1 MKFTFD
7 ENKINIFTMIPYGEA
22 REKDYVIRKCIE
34 TWKKIPNSVI
44 YLFDI
49 QDVKDTFPG
58 MVENDRYY
66 KIFNN
71 EYLKPNEEPTEEVSI
86 YESHWWLNP
95 IEYVRQCDC
104 VRKERN
110 LSTDI
115 LRLKLLQEIPN
126 SVYMDSDAYIN
137 DVEGFLKT
145 FNDPRNAHY
154 KLKYQSNCFFCVK
167 KGKMRSKIIDKLIS
181 FYEDIDIPVQID
193 HSIYL
198 AFKATCERS
207 SMDNDRDK
215 FLFNC
220 FDNPYQFR
228 DIPYVTHLFSIKRS
242 LRTIHNQNTNFCKK
256 RLVFNNISYRIHILK
271 NDVRD
276 LGWFDNFMWKPGSS
290 ELMQTHYNEFINK
303 ISCDRKNNTNSIIDL
318 VFVDFIFTVSSK
330 LFNLENGTISIP
342 VNPVKNDIN
351 LRIYAVDSLRQM
363 YNSYGK
369 NDFKEMFIREFVQNL
384 LFDNCCLKF
393 DDFKTYTITK
403 CDNAEDFYI
412 IDDNQNWRIKTI

>member
-71 EYLKPNEEPTEEVSI
+71 EYLKPNEEPTEKVTV

-95 IEYVRQCDC
+95 IEYVRQYDV

-126 SVYMDSDAYIN
+126 SIYMDSDMYIN

-145 FNDPRNAHY
+145 FNDPKNIHY
-154 KLKYQSNCFFCVK
+154 KLKYQSSCCFCVK
-167 KGKMRSKIIDKLIS
+167 KGKMRSEIIDKLIS
-181 FYEDIDIPVQID
+181 FYEDINIPVQID

-207 SMDNDRDK
+207 TDNDRDK
-215 FLFNC
+215 FLFKC

-228 DIPYVTHLFSIKRS
+228 DIPYVTHLYSIKNH
-242 LRTIHNQNTNFCKK
+242 LRLIHNRDTDFCKFT
-256 RLVFNNISYRIHILK
+256 FNNISCRIHVLK
-271 NDVRD
+271 NDVSNLR
-276 LGWFDNFMWKPGSS
+276 WFDNFMWKPGSS
-290 ELMQTHYNEFINK
+290 ELMQTHYNELINK
-303 ISCDRKNNTNSIIDL
+303 ILCDRKNDANNIIDL
-318 VFVDFIFTVSSK
+318 VFIDFIYSVSSK
-330 LFNLENGTISIP
+330 LFVLDDGSI
-342 VNPVKNDIN
+342 NSTAVKNDTR
-351 LRIYAVDSLRQM
+351 LRIYAIDTLRQM

-369 NDFKEMFIREFVQNL
+369 TDFKEKFIIEFIQNL
-384 LFDNCCLKF
+384 LFDNHHLKIE
-393 DDFKTYTITK
+393 DFKTYTITK

-412 IDDNQNWRIKTI
+412 VDDDQ